1 MREGAE
7 NGDPKHLR
15 DVEALGNICPMIDRG
30 VLLFVDEG
38 VIEKEPYN
46 FRESE
51 HYFGFRVCVGRHI
64 EEILFIFISFLHTQE
79 MLSKGDTCSADDKY
93 ILKPIP
99 SGHGRVTK
107 FAIALSLLT
116 VASLIV
122 RESWNFQEVM
132 RNTGD
137 VDGFNNNAMKERQE
151 ADFRLFDHNNME
163 DPSFEDGESLLRET
177 AERVKDACEYTHEQ
191 YEKEPKPVA
200 KIKALVTGGAG
211 FIGSRL
217 VKELLRVGYDVIVL
231 DNLSTGKESFVAKK
245 ATLVRGDCRDYETVF
260 KTFEEHEPFVVF
272 HLAAQSKVLPSLRNG
287 VDFVRFSI
295 EQNVLATENVLKA
308 IVRTRHHPQHLKGR
322 KSSKGVQKFVYAGSS
337 TFYGNNLK
345 NLPFQENSMQNVLQ
359 QETTSTSPYATTKA
373 MGETV
378 VKLYSDSYHVPTI
391 ILRLFMVY
399 GPNEPS
405 EGLDG
410 VVTGKFL
417 KQFQTNENLQIEG
430 SGNHFRDFVHV
441 DDVARAFVL
450 AAQSSTEQNGRVFNV
465 GSGKLKTINEIA
477 EYVQPDEKKRI
488 HVGKRENDLIGTLA
502 STCEAKKQLG
512 FVAKLDIEDWIV
524 SQKSKVLLG

>member
-1 MREGAE
+1 MRQ
-7 NGDPKHLR
+7 
-15 DVEALGNICPMIDRG
+15 
-30 VLLFVDEG
+30 
-38 VIEKEPYN
+38 
-46 FRESE
+46 S
-51 HYFGFRVCVGRHI
+51 
-64 EEILFIFISFLHTQE
+64 
-79 MLSKGDTCSADDKY
+79 LSKGDIYTAAGSGNSTDDKY

-107 FAIALSLLT
+107 LAITLSLLT

-122 RESWNFQEVM
+122 RESMNFQEVL
-132 RNTGD
+132 RNGG
-137 VDGFNNNAMKERQE
+137 VENQQKVVGFKSHAMKEGQSE
-151 ADFRLFDHNNME
+151 YFRLFD
-163 DPSFEDGESLLRET
+163 PDGMNDYIENGEESLREA

-200 KIKALVTGGAG
+200 KTKALVTGGAG

-217 VKELLRVGYDVIVL
+217 VKELLRVGYDVVVL
-231 DNLSTGKESFVAKK
+231 DNMSTGKESFLSKK
-245 ATLVRGDCRDYETVF
+245 AALVRGDCRDYDTVY
-260 KTFEEHEPFVVF
+260 KTIEEHEPVVVF
-272 HLAAQSKVLPSLRNG
+272 HLAAQSKVLPSLKKG
-287 VDFVRFSI
+287 VDFVQFSI

-308 IVRTRHHPQHLKGR
+308 IVQTRPVSDSYNGAINSKKKQHLGM
-322 KSSKGVQKFVYAGSS
+322 KSFKGVQKFIYAGSS
-337 TFYGNNLK
+337 TFYGNSLR
-345 NLPFQENSMQNVLQ
+345 NLPFQENSKYNVLQ
-359 QETTSTSPYATTKA
+359 QKTASTSPYATTKA

-378 VKLYSDSYHVPTI
+378 VKLYSESYHVPTI
-391 ILRLFMVY
+391 ILRLFMVF

-417 KQFQTNENLQIEG
+417 KQFRANEDLKIEG

-477 EYVQPDEKKRI
+477 ELIQPDEKKRI
-488 HVGKRENDLIGTLA
+488 HVAERKNDLIGTLA
-502 STCEAKKQLG
+502 STCEAKEHLG
-512 FVAKLDIEDWIV
+512 FVAKLGIEDWVI
-524 SQKSKVLLG
+524 SQKV

>member
-1 MREGAE
+1 MRQ
-7 NGDPKHLR
+7 
-15 DVEALGNICPMIDRG
+15 
-30 VLLFVDEG
+30 
-38 VIEKEPYN
+38 
-46 FRESE
+46 S
-51 HYFGFRVCVGRHI
+51 
-64 EEILFIFISFLHTQE
+64 
-79 MLSKGDTCSADDKY
+79 LSKGDIYTAAGSGNSTDDKY

-107 FAIALSLLT
+107 LAITLSLLT

-122 RESWNFQEVM
+122 RESMNFQEVL
-132 RNTGD
+132 RNGG
-137 VDGFNNNAMKERQE
+137 VENQQVVGFKSHAMKEGQPE
-151 ADFRLFDHNNME
+151 YFRLFDT
-163 DPSFEDGESLLRET
+163 DGMNDYIENGEESLRET

-200 KIKALVTGGAG
+200 KTKALVTGGAG

-217 VKELLRVGYDVIVL
+217 VKELLRVGYDVVVL
-231 DNLSTGKESFVAKK
+231 DNMSTGKESFLSKK
-245 ATLVRGDCRDYETVF
+245 AALVRGDCRDYDTVY
-260 KTFEEHEPFVVF
+260 KTIEEHEPVVVF
-272 HLAAQSKVLPSLRNG
+272 HLAAQSKVLPSLKKG
-287 VDFVRFSI
+287 VDFVQFSI

-308 IVRTRHHPQHLKGR
+308 IVQTRPVSDSYNGAINSKKKQHLGM
-322 KSSKGVQKFVYAGSS
+322 KSFKGVQKFIYAGSS
-337 TFYGNNLK
+337 TFYGNSLR
-345 NLPFQENSMQNVLQ
+345 NLPFQENSKYNVLQ
-359 QETTSTSPYATTKA
+359 QKTASTSPYATTKA

-378 VKLYSDSYHVPTI
+378 VKLYSESYHVPTI
-391 ILRLFMVY
+391 ILRLFMVF

-417 KQFQTNENLQIEG
+417 KQFKANEDLKIEG

-477 EYVQPDEKKRI
+477 ELIQPDEKKRI
-488 HVGKRENDLIGTLA
+488 HVAERKNDLIGTLA
-502 STCEAKKQLG
+502 STCEAKEHLG
-512 FVAKLDIEDWIV
+512 FVAKLGIEDWVI
-524 SQKSKVLLG
+524 SQKV